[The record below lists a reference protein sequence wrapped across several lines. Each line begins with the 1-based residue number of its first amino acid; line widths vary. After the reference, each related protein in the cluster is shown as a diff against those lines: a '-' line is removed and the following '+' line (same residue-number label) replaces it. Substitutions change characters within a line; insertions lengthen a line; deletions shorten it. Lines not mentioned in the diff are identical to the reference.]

1 MRIRT
6 LALSPI
12 PIEGAGCRF
21 RIGQY
26 LPYLAS
32 RGIDVTIE
40 PFFDARFF
48 RLVYEP
54 GRFLRKSALTIAQT
68 FRRVRQVAAARR
80 YDVVLVYREALPL
93 GPPVLE
99 YVLSAWQTRP
109 LVFDF
114 DDAVFLP
121 NVSDANRIVARL
133 KWPRKTDAIVRRSTQ
148 TIAGNQY
155 LADYARRHTDAD
167 RVSVIPTSVDTNV
180 FVPRSGATLN
190 TSPVIG
196 WIGTPTTTVYLES
209 LSAPLARLAL
219 RRPFVLRVSGANRP
233 LHMPGVTV
241 EYVRWTL
248 DGEVGL
254 FNGCDAGVYPLSDD
268 AWTRGKCGFKAIQFM
283 ACEVP
288 VVAASVGV
296 NQEIITDGVNGFL
309 ASTEDEWVEKLDAIL
324 ADGALRRRL
333 GDAGRQ
339 TISERYALTVTAPA
353 LEAVLRRACGLPTS
367 GR

>member
-1 MRIRT
+1 MPARI

-12 PIEGAGCRF
+12 PMEGAGCRF
-21 RIGQY
+21 RVGQY

-32 RGIDVTIE
+32 RGIDVTVE

-54 GRFLRKSALTIAQT
+54 GRFFQKSALTIFHT
-68 FRRVRQVAAARR
+68 LRRLGQVATARR
-80 YDVVLVYREALPL
+80 YDAVLVYREALPL

-99 YVLSAWQTRP
+99 YVLAAWQKRP
-109 LVFDF
+109 IIFDF

-133 KWPRKTDAIVRRSTQ
+133 KWPRKTAAIVRRSTQ

-155 LADYARRHTDAD
+155 LADYARQHVDAS
-167 RVSVIPTSVDTNV
+167 RVSVIPTAVDTSV
-180 FVPRSGATLN
+180 FVPRTGGTPN
-190 TSPVIG
+190 NPPVVG

-209 LSAPLARLAL
+209 LAETLARVAR

-233 LHMPGVTV
+233 LRMPGVTV
-241 EYVRWTL
+241 EYVKWTL

-254 FNGCDAGVYPLSDD
+254 FSSCDAGVYPLSDD

-283 ACEVP
+283 ACGVP
-288 VVAASVGV
+288 VVAAAVGV
-296 NQEIITDGVNGFL
+296 NREIIADGTNGFL
-309 ASTEDEWVEKLDAIL
+309 ASTEDEWVERLDTLLGDA
-324 ADGALRRRL
+324 ALRRRL

-339 TISERYALTVTAPA
+339 TISERYALSVTAPA
-353 LEAVLRRACGLPTS
+353 LEAVIRRAS
-367 GR
+367 GHPPPRR